1 MTWNK
6 LIAGLA
12 APAAIVAPPQSV
24 PRSQLQNM
32 MDKLDVS
39 PEQKTKLDPIL
50 EEDAKQVRALRGDS
64 GLSDEERQ
72 KRTAAIRSETDK
84 KIKPILTPAQW
95 TKLEQL
101 RAERKQQGGT
111 KKKKD

>member
-32 MDKLDVS
+32 MDKL
-39 PEQKTKLDPIL
+39 EAHFDPGAVDEAGAAPRRAQAAGRNK
-50 EEDAKQVRALRGDS
+50 EEK
-64 GLSDEERQ
+64 GL
-72 KRTAAIRSETDK
+72 I
-84 KIKPILTPAQW
+84 
-95 TKLEQL
+95 
-101 RAERKQQGGT
+101 
-111 KKKKD
+111 